1 MTTLTEEQRLKKLA
15 YDKEYALKNSEKIKE
30 RSRER
35 YLKNKES
42 ILTRIKDY
50 HKNNA
55 EKVALKKKEYW
66 DINKTEINKKRNEY
80 FTEYRK
86 TRKPTKTPLKDKKTK
101 IPKDL
106 TDYRKAYYQVN
117 KEKLSQY
124 AKDYSDKRNERNKE
138 RKATE
143 PLFKLKTNIRSL
155 IRETINSKGY
165 KKATKSVSIL
175 GCTFEQF
182 KLHLESK
189 FEDWMTWDN
198 YGNPKDGIFELNK
211 TWDIDHIV
219 PINKALTEEDVVRLN
234 HYTNLQPLC
243 SYTNR
248 FIKRDN

>member
-80 FTEYRK
+80 FAEY
-86 TRKPTKTPLKDKKTK
+86 RKPTKNPLKDKKTK

-143 PLFKLKTNIRSL
+143 PLFKLKTNIRQL
-155 IRETINSKGY
+155 IRSTIQNKGY
-165 KKATKSVSIL
+165 KKSNKSEQIL
-175 GCTFEQF
+175 SCTFEQF

-189 FEDWMTWDN
+189 FEDWMNWNN
-198 YGNPKDGIFELNK
+198 YGNPKDKIFELNK

-219 PINKALTEEDVVRLN
+219 PISKALTEEDVVRLN